1 MYQSIVLTWYSTMK
15 RWWHVSPSFAHGEG
29 LAHAWW
35 SLCWFQHTR
44 EVSLLK
50 GELSPQVRK
59 TGVAS
64 DW

>member
-1 MYQSIVLTWYSTMK
+1 MKHVLIS
-15 RWWHVSPSFAHGEG
+15 AHT
-29 LAHAWW
+29 
-35 SLCWFQHTR
+35 Q

-64 DW
+64 A